1 MSAAPSLVVAGGTAH
16 EVPPPLHTAPP
27 PGLPDSGDTLAQCTL
42 WMCRHHG
49 IDRTWTSLTSE
60 SICDQPLQP
69 AQAAGVLRSAGLV
82 ADIVRRTP
90 EQILDLLLPAILLM
104 KNGEACILLRRVA
117 LQNKATGSA
126 TEYELLWPGQPD
138 HRRQVDT
145 PALLSEYSG
154 YAIFTGPEPISD
166 KARAPDDD
174 EAPAPGH
181 WLWSTLRQYVPYYRS
196 SMLAAA
202 LSNVLMLAT
211 GLFSSVVLDKVLPH
225 KSFVTL
231 WTLAAGVALAV
242 VFDLVARQIRSYLID
257 LAGKKS
263 DLSLASLLFRQAL
276 TVRLEHRPASAGSF
290 GHHLAQ
296 IEVVREFTT
305 SATLTVVSDL
315 PFIFV
320 FILMTYVVAG
330 PLVLV
335 PLLAVPIILGV
346 SWASQRLLRR
356 LMSDTLRL
364 QASMQGDLIEAIEGL
379 EDVRAAGA
387 QGHFIKRHQRANAAA
402 ADSALRA
409 RMLTGW
415 VNNFSMVSQ
424 QIVTVV
430 LLVWGV
436 HLVADNAITSG
447 ALVASMMFCMR
458 AIAPLSSVVSLA
470 TRFQGARAALAALD
484 RLMAQPTERQA
495 GRRYVP
501 RTSIQGALGLREVS
515 FKYPEGPGGHAP
527 LVLKK
532 VSLQIR
538 AGDRVAVLGRI
549 GSGKSTLLRLLGG
562 LYLPTEGMVES
573 DGLDL
578 RQIDPA
584 DFRTQIGFVS
594 QDPRLFAGTL
604 KDNIL
609 LDRPNARIENFLEV
623 MRLTGLDR
631 FAAAHPLGL
640 DLPVGE
646 MGNLLSGGQRQ
657 MVALARCLVIQP
669 QVLLLDEPTSSMD
682 AQAEASFI
690 QHLRNSVGDRTLVL
704 VTHRPALLDLVNR
717 VIVVD
722 EGRIVADGPKAQVMD
737 ALSGRSANA

>member
-1 MSAAPSLVVAGGTAH
+1 MSTGPALVVAGGTAH
-16 EVPPPLHTAPP
+16 DAPP
-27 PGLPDSGDTLAQCTL
+27 TVQALGAADSTDTLAQCTL
-42 WMCRHHG
+42 WMCHHHG

-60 SICDQPLQP
+60 RSCDQPLLP
-69 AQAAGVLRSAGLV
+69 AQAAGVLRAAGLV
-82 ADIVRRTP
+82 ADIVQRKP
-90 EQILDLLLPAILLM
+90 EQILDLLLPVILLM
-104 KNGEACILLRRVA
+104 KNGEACILMRRVA
-117 LQNKATGSA
+117 LPNRSSGAD

-138 HRRQVDT
+138 HRRQVESA
-145 PALLSEYSG
+145 ALLADYSG
-154 YAIFTGPEPISD
+154 FAIFVGPELSAD
-166 KARAPDDD
+166 KGQNADD
-174 EAPAPGH
+174 EAPPSRH
-181 WLWSTLRQYVPYYRS
+181 WLWSTLRQYLPYYRS

-211 GLFSSVVLDKVLPH
+211 GLFSSVVLDKVVPH

-231 WTLAAGVALAV
+231 WTLAIGVSLAIM
-242 VFDLVARQIRSYLID
+242 FDLTARQIRSYLID

-263 DLSLASLLFRQAL
+263 DLALASLLFRQAL

-296 IEVVREFTT
+296 IELVREFTT

-335 PLLAVPIILGV
+335 PLLAVPVILGV

-356 LMSDTLRL
+356 HMSDTLRM

-387 QGHFIKRHQRANAAA
+387 QGHFIKRHQKANAAA

-409 RMLTGW
+409 RILSGW
-415 VNNFSMVSQ
+415 VNNFSMISQ
-424 QIVTVV
+424 QLVTVV

-436 HLVADNAITSG
+436 YLVADNQVTSG
-447 ALVASMMFCMR
+447 ALVGSMMFCLR

-484 RLMAQPTERQA
+484 KLMSLPTERQS

-501 RTSIQGALGLREVS
+501 RTRIQGALGMREVS

-532 VSLQIR
+532 VNLQIR
-538 AGDRVAVLGRI
+538 AGDRVAILGRI
-549 GSGKSTLLRLLGG
+549 GSGKSTLLRLLAG
-562 LYLPTEGMVES
+562 LYLPTEGLVEA

-623 MRLTGLDR
+623 LRLTGLDR

-682 AQAEASFI
+682 AQAEATFI
-690 QHLRNSVGDRTLVL
+690 QHLRTSVGERTLVL

-717 VIVVD
+717 VVVVD
-722 EGRIVADGPKAQVMD
+722 DGRIVADGPKAQVMD
-737 ALSGRSANA
+737 ALAGKPAGAAA